1 MPALTTRTTP
11 TPATDAASGTALA
24 PFTRLAAAGKLPA
37 LVRQLASLRG
47 CAQPVRLDGHRTE
60 VHPATGEILRHLD
73 SADLP
78 AGHLLMRC
86 GNRRTTRCPAC
97 AEIYRRDTYQ
107 LISAGLRGGKTVP
120 ETVASHP
127 RVFATFTAP
136 SFGPVHNRPT
146 RPGSKAV
153 QRCRCGHAHGE
164 GDARLGSPLDPERYD
179 YQGAVLWNAHA
190 PVLWSRFILN
200 LRREVARIGGLTQRS
215 LASVVKVS
223 YAKVAE
229 YQKRG
234 LVHFH
239 AVIRLDGPDGTTTPP
254 PTWATTAM
262 LTDAIHAA
270 ATRTTVAGPELDGTS
285 LQFTFG
291 KQLDVRP
298 IRSGDFCDGRKITD
312 KAVAAYVAK
321 YATKG
326 AEGATGTLDRRL
338 RLIAELPAYQVPI
351 HAERMIRT
359 AWQLGARRDLAHLK
373 LRAWAHMLGFRGHFS
388 TKTRQYSTTLAQ
400 LRQARAD
407 YQNALNDPDR
417 TGPEDEKSTLVISHW
432 VFAGTGLTPDL
443 ERLATLVTPA
453 PGAGSASG
461 PGTGVVGGA

>member
-1 MPALTTRTTP
+1 MPTLTTRTTVPSLEANP
-11 TPATDAASGTALA
+11 TSAFA
-24 PFTRLAAAGKLPA
+24 PFASTAAAGRLPG
-37 LVRQLASLRG
+37 LVRQLAGLGG
-47 CAQPVRLDGHRTE
+47 CAQPVRLDGYRTE
-60 VHPATGEILRHLD
+60 VHPTTGEILRHLD

-78 AGHLLMRC
+78 AGQLLMRC

-120 ETVASHP
+120 DTIATHP

-146 RPGSKAV
+146 RPGSKAI
-153 QRCRCGHAHGE
+153 QRCRCGHGE
-164 GDARLGSPLDPERYD
+164 DDSRLGSPLDPERYD

-190 PVLWSRFILN
+190 PALWSRFILN
-200 LRREVARIGGLTQRS
+200 LRREVARIGGLTQRA

-239 AVIRLDGPDGTTTPP
+239 AVIRLDGPDTTTPP
-254 PTWATTAM
+254 PAWATTAM
-262 LTDAIHAA
+262 LTDAIRTAA
-270 ATRTTVAGPELDGTS
+270 ARTTVSSPELDGS
-285 LQFTFG
+285 NYEFAFG
-291 KQLDVRP
+291 DQLDVRP
-298 IRSGDFCDGRKITD
+298 IRSGDFNDGGKITD
-312 KAVAAYVAK
+312 KAVAAYIAK
-321 YATKG
+321 YAAKG

-338 RLIAELPAYQVPI
+338 RLIAELPAYRIPV

-359 AWQLGARRDLAHLK
+359 AWQLGARRDLEHLK

-388 TKTRQYSTTLAQ
+388 TKTRQYSTTLTQ
-400 LRQARAD
+400 LREARTD
-407 YQNALNDPDR
+407 YQRTLNATPGS
-417 TGPEDEKSTLVISHW
+417 GPKEESTLVLSHW
-432 VFAGTGLTPDL
+432 VYAGTGLTPELDH
-443 ERLATLVTPA
+443 LAALVTPPTA
-453 PGAGSASG
+453 AASG
-461 PGTGVVGGA
+461 MGVRGGA

>member
-11 TPATDAASGTALA
+11 TLTTSTARVSALA
-24 PFTRLAAAGKLPA
+24 PFAAAGNLPG
-37 LVRQLASLRG
+37 LVRQLAGLRG

-78 AGHLLMRC
+78 AGQLQMRC

-120 ETVASHP
+120 DTIATHP
-127 RVFATFTAP
+127 RLFATFTAP

-146 RPGSKAV
+146 RPGSTAA
-153 QRCRCGHAHGE
+153 QRCRCGQVHAE
-164 GDARLGSPLDPERYD
+164 DDPRLGSPLDPERYD

-190 PVLWSRFILN
+190 PALWSRFVLN

-229 YQKRG
+229 CQKRG

-254 PTWATTAM
+254 PAWATTSV
-262 LTDAIHAA
+262 LTDAIRTAA
-270 ATRTTVAGPELDGTS
+270 ARTTVTGPEIDGTGYE
-285 LQFTFG
+285 FTFG
-291 KQLDVRP
+291 EQLDVRP
-298 IRSGDFCDGRKITD
+298 IRTGDFDGGGKITE

-338 RLIAELPAYQVPI
+338 RLIAELPAYQVPA
-351 HAERMIRT
+351 HAELMIRT
-359 AWQLGARRDLAHLK
+359 AWQLGARRDS
-373 LRAWAHMLGFRGHFS
+373 LRSRG
-388 TKTRQYSTTLAQ
+388 
-400 LRQARAD
+400 
-407 YQNALNDPDR
+407 P
-417 TGPEDEKSTLVISHW
+417 
-432 VFAGTGLTPDL
+432 
-443 ERLATLVTPA
+443 
-453 PGAGSASG
+453 
-461 PGTGVVGGA
+461 

>member
-11 TPATDAASGTALA
+11 TPASKVSSGTALA
-24 PFTRLAAAGKLPA
+24 PFTQLAAAGKLPA

-47 CAQPVRLDGHRTE
+47 CAQPIRLEGHRTE
-60 VHPATGEILRHLD
+60 IHPATGEILRHLD
-73 SADLP
+73 SATLS

-120 ETVASHP
+120 DTVATHP

-146 RPGSKAV
+146 RPGTKTV
-153 QRCRCGHAHGE
+153 QRCRCGHVHGE

-190 PVLWSRFILN
+190 PALWSRFILN
-200 LRREVARIGGLTQRS
+200 LRREIARIGGLTQRS

-254 PTWATTAM
+254 PAWATTSM
-262 LTDAIHAA
+262 LTDAIRAA
-270 ATRTTVAGPELDGTS
+270 AARTTVAGPELDDICDE
-285 LQFTFG
+285 FAFG
-291 KQLDVRP
+291 EQLDVRP
-298 IRSGDFCDGRKITD
+298 IRSGDFGNGGKITE
-312 KAVAAYVAK
+312 KAVAGYVAK

-338 RLIAELPAYQVPI
+338 RLIAELPAYQVPA

-359 AWQLGARRDLAHLK
+359 AWQLGARRDLDHLK

-400 LRQARAD
+400 LRQARTD
-407 YQNALNDPDR
+407 YQNALNTP
-417 TGPEDEKSTLVISHW
+417 TGSGPEEESTLVISHW
-432 VFAGTGLTPDL
+432 TYAGTGLTPDL
-443 ERLATLVTPA
+443 ERLTALITPP
-453 PGAGSASG
+453 PGTASASDS
-461 PGTGVVGGA
+461 GTGVVGGA